1 MKRRTAL
8 KSVALSIGA
17 LASLPSWATSWNR
30 NSLIGQSYLSKLE
43 AATLST
49 LVQTLI
55 PKTDTPGAGDLQVDQ
70 FVEVMVKDCY
80 DKNTQKI
87 FRDGLS
93 ALDTQSKASNQLSFS
108 AASEAQR
115 KKILESHDAAG
126 SDTQKQF
133 YNLVKNL
140 TIQGYMSSEYVMT
153 NLTHYELVPARYHG
167 CVPLQKG

>member
-55 PKTDTPGAGDLQVDQ
+55 PKTDTPGAGDLQVDVQ
-70 FVEVMVKDCY
+70 
-80 DKNTQKI
+80 QPP
-87 FRDGLS
+87 RRS
-93 ALDTQSKASNQLSFS
+93 A
-108 AASEAQR
+108 
-115 KKILESHDAAG
+115 KK
-126 SDTQKQF
+126 
-133 YNLVKNL
+133 Y
-140 TIQGYMSSEYVMT
+140 
-153 NLTHYELVPARYHG
+153 
-167 CVPLQKG
+167 